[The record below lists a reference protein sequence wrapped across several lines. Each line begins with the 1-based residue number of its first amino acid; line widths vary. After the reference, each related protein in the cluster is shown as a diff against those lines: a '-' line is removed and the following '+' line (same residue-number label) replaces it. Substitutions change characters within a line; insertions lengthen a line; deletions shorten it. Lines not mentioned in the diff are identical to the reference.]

1 MRGALLLAL
10 GHRALPTTALPF
22 VLEELESA
30 HDAWLTAIAAHV
42 LRKYPEPSTSFA
54 EPLRS
59 AVLNIQHRDEIVRL
73 PHGGGDTSGAEKTTA
88 MSEVMQTIGWLG
100 RAGMACVP
108 RLEDLLARNPGPTTS
123 TMVAKAIEAIQ
134 SDDRMLT
141 SRSSVIA
148 TSRRA
153 RTVPSRRQTSGD
165 LRFQDHLEPN

>member
-42 LRKYPEPSTSFA
+42 LRKYPEPSASFA

-73 PHGGGDTSGAEKTTA
+73 ARGGGDTSGGEKTTA

-108 RLEDLLARNPGPTTS
+108 TPRGSARAESRAGHIDHGCQGDRGHP
-123 TMVAKAIEAIQ
+123 IRR
-134 SDDRMLT
+134 SDVD
-141 SRSSVIA
+141 V
-148 TSRRA
+148 RR
-153 RTVPSRRQTSGD
+153 VS
-165 LRFQDHLEPN
+165 L